1 VKDVGESG
9 VESVQVY
16 FPGGGH
22 LLWFSAQLDGT
33 FYPGTG
39 LTDVPVTIDRI
50 PVFYRRGSIIV
61 TKQTSRPSTTDMKD
75 DDYTLFQFL
84 KNVMRTMSHVSLF
97 LLFLLLRTRLL
108 LELSTLTII
117 LASNTEILCDTIT

>member
-33 FYPGTG
+33 FYPGAG
-39 LTDVPVTIDRI
+39 LTDV
-50 PVFYRRGSIIV
+50 
-61 TKQTSRPSTTDMKD
+61 
-75 DDYTLFQFL
+75 
-84 KNVMRTMSHVSLF
+84 
-97 LLFLLLRTRLL
+97 
-108 LELSTLTII
+108 E
-117 LASNTEILCDTIT
+117 SN

>member
-1 VKDVGESG
+1 LLLLFVGSDILVKAVGESG

-39 LTDVPVTIDRI
+39 LTDVPVTIDRVI
-50 PVFYRRGSIIV
+50 NCIV
-61 TKQTSRPSTTDMKD
+61 IAKRQHF
-75 DDYTLFQFL
+75 LF
-84 KNVMRTMSHVSLF
+84 
-97 LLFLLLRTRLL
+97 
-108 LELSTLTII
+108 
-117 LASNTEILCDTIT
+117 